1 MCHSVPRIRVTFA
14 APRIRV
20 TYNRIIVSYS
30 YVVFSPGLLSG
41 TLCFIRVFY
50 PDHIVVYIVG
60 QYPNHRVDGVLVALI
75 LDVSPYPF
83 MIFYIRVLVYIYSL
97 ASLSGSLVI
106 LLSGSI
112 PFLSLFIRVA
122 SSPLRVHPGHL
133 GLIPFYPGHFPFY
146 LGHVLFPSG
155 FHPLLSPSHP
165 GHIRFPSTVP
175 RLFRP
180 SGARASIFFP

>member
-1 MCHSVPRIRVTFA
+1 M
-14 APRIRV
+14 
-20 TYNRIIVSYS
+20 
-30 YVVFSPGLLSG
+30 
-41 TLCFIRVFY
+41 VFY
-50 PDHIVVYIVG
+50 PGLYCRL
-60 QYPNHRVDGVLVALI
+60 YRVALI
-75 LDVSPYPF
+75 LDVSPYIRVLSPYD
-83 MIFYIRVLVYIYSL
+83 FYIRVLVYIYSL

-112 PFLSLFIRVA
+112 PFLSLFIRVT
-122 SSPLRVHPGHL
+122 SSPISVHPGHL

-180 SGARASIFFP
+180 SGARASIFFS